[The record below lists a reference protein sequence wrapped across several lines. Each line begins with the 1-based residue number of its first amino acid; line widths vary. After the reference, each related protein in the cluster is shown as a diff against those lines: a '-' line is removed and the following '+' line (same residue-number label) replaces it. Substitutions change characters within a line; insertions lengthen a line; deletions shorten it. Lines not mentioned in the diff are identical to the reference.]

1 MKIFNIIFTAL
12 FSSTFFIVFPV
23 WAQLNSE
30 SVKTDQVNFVR
41 FPPFSTLCIQEDA
54 TGYNWQDKK
63 WIQTNFK
70 PTQKYI
76 IKKIEIEKYLTE
88 KDRSKNQLITCKN
101 PSVMDFTSEG
111 KKFSAFVDTCY
122 EIKRMGE
129 KAAIWDYQMCSE
141 YWRDG
146 RLEKIS
152 CRDHSAP
159 FYFEPDGAFIQFP
172 WHTSLEKTNKEKDS
186 LVLSVGSCSQIR

>member
-12 FSSTFFIVFPV
+12 FSSIFFIVFPV
-23 WAQLNSE
+23 WAQLNSA
-30 SVKTDQVNFVR
+30 SVNTDQVNFVR
-41 FPPFSTLCIQEDA
+41 FPPFNTLCIQEDA
-54 TGYNWQDKK
+54 TGYDWRNKK

-88 KDRSKNQLITCKN
+88 KDRSKNQLFLCKH
-101 PSVMDFTSEG
+101 PSLTDFTEDG
-111 KKFSAFVDTCY
+111 KKFNAFVDTCY
-122 EIKRMGE
+122 EIKKMGE
-129 KAAIWDYQMCSE
+129 KGTVLDHQMCSE
-141 YWRDG
+141 YWKDG

-152 CRDHSAP
+152 CQDHSP
-159 FYFEPDGAFIQFP
+159 QFYFEPDGSFIQFP
-172 WHTSLEKTNKEKDS
+172 WHTNLDNTNKEKDS